1 MEIKGLRFFLG
12 VLRYKS
18 ITKAAKHLY
27 IAQPALGLQIRKL
40 EAELGVQLLQ
50 RHSRGVTATEAGLL
64 LAEHGEIIL
73 RQVERARH
81 DVLDYADRPRG
92 RVNIG
97 LSPTTSQLLA
107 TILAEGLKDSFPDI
121 SLGITEG
128 LSEQLMELVE
138 KERLDIAL
146 TYNPSSASTD
156 IVVERL
162 VNELLYFIG
171 PGPRPADR
179 KADVPLAQVLV
190 HPMVLPSRP
199 HLLRGLVDEAARGAG
214 LEAIVLYEVDS
225 VPVIRDFVCRG
236 FGHSILPLGA
246 VRRDVEEGRLH
257 ACRIVEPE
265 IERTLYLAYA
275 HSRPAS
281 KAFLAVTDLVH
292 RIAADIV
299 RQGTA
304 GWRGIPGEGTR
315 DGADGRPS

>member
-1 MEIKGLRFFLG
+1 MEIKGLRLFLG

-40 EAELGVQLLQ
+40 EDELGVQLLQ

-64 LAEHGEIIL
+64 FAEHAEVVL
-73 RQVERARH
+73 RQVERAKQ
-81 DVLDYADRPRG
+81 DLLDYADQPRG

-97 LSPTTSQLLA
+97 LSPTTGQLLA
-107 TILAEGLKDSFPDI
+107 TTLAEKVKDSFPDI
-121 SLGITEG
+121 TLGITEG
-128 LSEQLMELVE
+128 LSEQLMELVG

-146 TYNPSSASTD
+146 TYNPSSESND

-162 VNELLYFIG
+162 VNELLFFIG
-171 PGPRPADR
+171 PGAGPAGR
-179 KADVPLAQVLV
+179 KDEVPLAQVLV
-190 HPMVLPSRP
+190 HPMVLPSRS
-199 HLLRGLVDEAARGAG
+199 HLLRDLVDEVARGAG
-214 LEAIVLYEVDS
+214 LEPNVLYEVDS
-225 VPVIRDFVCRG
+225 VPVIREFVCRE

-257 ACRIVEPE
+257 ARRIVEPE

-275 HSRPAS
+275 HSRPLS
-281 KAFLAVTDLVH
+281 KAFLAVTDLVR
-292 RIAADIV
+292 RIAADMV

-304 GWRGIPGEGTR
+304 GWRAVPGEGGR
-315 DGADGRPS
+315 DGANGRPS